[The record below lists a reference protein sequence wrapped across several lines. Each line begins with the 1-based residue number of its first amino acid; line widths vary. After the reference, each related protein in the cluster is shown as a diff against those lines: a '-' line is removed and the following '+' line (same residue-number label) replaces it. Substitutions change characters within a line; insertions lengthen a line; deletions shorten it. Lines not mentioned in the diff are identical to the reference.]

1 MKLLRCYI
9 ENYGKLQHF
18 EYEFNDHLNIILEEN
33 GWGKST
39 FASFIKA
46 MLFGLPSTKRT
57 NLDENERA
65 KYTPWQ
71 SGAFG
76 GWLEFEIKN
85 KTYRIERFFGD
96 KQSKDKV
103 TIYDTTK
110 NTRIDEPDFVQK
122 KLGINADTFMRSTFI
137 QRGAAE
143 IADTESIR
151 ERLGKLIENND
162 FDSISSIDEKLK
174 ERQTEIEHLRGNGGK
189 LNELKRE
196 LEVTLNDIEECKT
209 ASARASALNTECAE
223 NLAKIE
229 VLNQNIATA
238 RKELQ
243 AYNDLQVQNEKIK
256 RYNSLKAE
264 LDKLTASRDELL
276 AFLKNNPPSAT
287 TMERVL
293 EMQTSINSFQSK
305 IDEIDSNSLSQ
316 NIRTL
321 EKYFEN
327 GVPTQEEMEK
337 IHSISNSLDTLQNN
351 LRFSQNVYEQTAPNK
366 NLKYFGF
373 GAFFVAAIMLIV
385 AFAAFLS
392 STPLLITFIVL
403 GVVFVGLGAFLVIKP
418 TKKDNIPAKITASTN
433 IEKSKVEYEQNKNI
447 VNNFL
452 QKYHENTLNYREA
465 IFNIETNR
473 RRLLE
478 YRTELK
484 NSSSRRQEMERRIEE
499 YRAKLNEFYLQYFP
513 NVNNYSNCYQEL
525 QARLGQLK
533 NINSYHE
540 QKEREVKDFGAE
552 IDFNNSI
559 NSSGDVASLQQKISD
574 FERQKDEII
583 NSNNALNSQLISTS
597 ARASDLGR
605 LLATAED
612 LRENITTLDEQLNII
627 KLTRQYLNSA
637 KENLTSRYLTPLAD
651 AFREYSQQL
660 VGDYFDKISID
671 TSLNVL
677 VEQGGS
683 KKDSKFY
690 SSGGRDVI
698 ELCMRLA
705 LAKTLFNGEMPPIIM
720 DDPFNNLDDTKT
732 QRALDMLDKI
742 ADKFQVIYLVCH
754 SSRAEKKNK

>member
-18 EYEFNDHLNIILEEN
+18 EYEFNGHLNIILEEN

-46 MLFGLPSTKRT
+46 MLFGLPSTKRA

-65 KYTPWQ
+65 KYMPWQ

-76 GWLEFEIKN
+76 GWLEFEIGG

-96 KQSKDKV
+96 KSSKDRV

-110 NTRIDEPDFVQK
+110 NTKIDDPNFVEK

-137 QRGAAE
+137 QRGASE
-143 IADTESIR
+143 NADGESIR

-162 FDSISSIDEKLK
+162 FDSIASIDEKLK
-174 ERQTEIEHLRGNGGK
+174 ERQTEIEHLRGKGGK
-189 LNELKRE
+189 LNELKSE
-196 LEVTLNDIEECKT
+196 LESTLNDIEECKT
-209 ASARASALNTECAE
+209 ASAQSNAINTECAE
-223 NLAKIE
+223 NMAKIE
-229 VLNQNIATA
+229 VLNQNIIEA

-243 AYNDLQVQNEKIK
+243 AFNDLQVQNEKIK

-276 AFLKNNPPSAT
+276 AFFKQSPPNKS

-293 EMQTSINSFQSK
+293 EMQTSLNSFQSK

-316 NIRTL
+316 NIRSL
-321 EKYFEN
+321 ETYFEN

-337 IHSISNSLDTLQNN
+337 IHTLSSSLDTLQNS
-351 LRFSQNVYEQTAPNK
+351 LRLTQNIYEQTAPNK
-366 NLKYFGF
+366 RLKYLGF
-373 GAFFVAAIMLIV
+373 GAFGVALVLIIV
-385 AFAAFLS
+385 GLVAFLS
-392 STPLLITFIVL
+392 NTPLLVTFIVL
-403 GVVFVGLGAFLVIKP
+403 GVIFAGIGGFLITKP
-418 TKKDNIPAKITASTN
+418 TKKDNLPAKITATTN
-433 IEKSKVEYEQNKNI
+433 IEKSRVEFEQNKNI
-447 VNNFL
+447 IDNFIR
-452 QKYHENTLNYREA
+452 KYNEDPINYRES

-478 YRTELK
+478 YRAELK
-484 NSSSRRQEMERRIEE
+484 NSSSRKQEMERRSQE
-499 YRAKLNEFYLQYFP
+499 YRAKLNEFYLQFFP
-513 NVNNYSNCYQEL
+513 DVTNYSNCYQEL

-533 NINSYHE
+533 NVNAYFE
-540 QKEREVKDFGAE
+540 QKEREVREFGAE
-552 IDFNNSI
+552 IDFNAQEKTD
-559 NSSGDVASLQQKISD
+559 GDVASIQQKISD
-574 FERQKDEII
+574 LERKKDEIV
-583 NSNNALNSQLISTS
+583 NLNSTLNSKLLTAST
-597 ARASDLGR
+597 RASNIGSLM
-605 LLATAED
+605 ATAED
-612 LRENITTLDEQLNII
+612 LREKIAGLEERLNTI
-627 KLTRQYLNSA
+627 KLTRFYLNSA

-651 AFREYSQQL
+651 AFREYSRQL

-677 VEQGGS
+677 VEQGGA

-754 SSRAEKKNK
+754 SSRAEKKVK